1 MTNLTG
7 MVVGANLFYGI
18 ESVGGKLI
26 FTERSLIFKPHLANV
41 HHKST
46 EIAYDQ
52 ISDVRKKSTLGIVPN
67 GILVVTRDENSY
79 KFVVNGRDAI
89 IEFLNNKKS

>member
-1 MTNLTG
+1 MTDLTG

-18 ESVGGKLI
+18 ESAGGKLT
-26 FTERSLIFKPHLANV
+26 FTENSIAFKPHLVNV
-41 HHKST
+41 HHKIT

-52 ISDVRKKSTLGIVPN
+52 IVEVQKRSTLGIVPN
-67 GILVVTRDENSY
+67 GILVVTQDGNNY

-89 IEFLNNKKS
+89 IDFLNRKKG